1 MAYFQDDDDPRL
13 ITALREYDENRD
25 VQAEYLLRPLAAEG
39 NLTAMFKLGNV
50 FSRTGREQKAEELW
64 TIAASVG
71 DARAINNVGTVRL
84 SEGREE
90 EALALFMQ
98 AADRGN
104 REAAFNAANIL
115 EGLGREPEFIAILEL
130 LGQGGWGRAWGRL
143 GLHYLEQGDQAAVI
157 KAMTAFGY
165 GIKLGSATC
174 NLGMAVEAQ
183 KRDDYEGVR
192 RWAER
197 ALECTFD
204 EHEEATGLRYQA
216 HGIAAAAYLSM
227 HDYDAGVH
235 HLAEAAK
242 GGDPEVHVHL
252 EQIRE
257 LISQL
262 ESSSGPEPPATV
274 TAAPSINPGVSF
286 CPYCGQS
293 AETSHAFCAACG
305 QSLPK

>member
-1 MAYFQDDDDPRL
+1 MAYSEDDNDPRL
-13 ITALREYDENRD
+13 IAALREYDESRD

-50 FSRTGREQKAEELW
+50 LSRTGRQREAEELW
-64 TIAASVG
+64 TIAASAG
-71 DARAINNVGTVRL
+71 DVRAINNLGTMRL

-104 REAAFNAANIL
+104 REAAFNAANVL
-115 EGLGREPEFIAILEL
+115 EGLGREPEFIAILER
-130 LGQGGWGRAWGRL
+130 LGQDGWGRAWGRL
-143 GLHYLEQGDQAAVI
+143 GLYYLKQGDQGAII
-157 KAMTAFGY
+157 KAMTAFGH

-174 NLGMAVEAQ
+174 NLGMAMEARR
-183 KRDDYEGVR
+183 RDDYEGVR

-204 EHEEATGLRYQA
+204 EHEEETGLPYQA
-216 HGIAAAAYLSM
+216 HGIAGYAYLSL
-227 HDYDAGVH
+227 HDFDAGVH
-235 HLAEAAK
+235 HLVEAAK
-242 GGDPEVHVHL
+242 GGDPDVRAHL
-252 EQIRE
+252 EQIRP

-262 ESSSGPEPPATV
+262 ESSTEPAPPVTV
-274 TAAPSINPGVSF
+274 TATPSAHPGVDF
-286 CPYCGQS
+286 CPYCGHA

-305 QSLPK
+305 QRLPK